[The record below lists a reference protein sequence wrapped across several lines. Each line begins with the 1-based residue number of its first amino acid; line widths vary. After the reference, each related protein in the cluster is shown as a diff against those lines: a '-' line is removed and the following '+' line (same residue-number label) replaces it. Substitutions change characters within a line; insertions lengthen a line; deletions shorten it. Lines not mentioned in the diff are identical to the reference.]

1 MRYAMSVKQLNP
13 VYYAN
18 VYNNTSTTNDYP
30 LRPVAD
36 AGGDDQLYVV
46 ATPSVMK
53 IPLPF
58 LTQSDL
64 LIM

>member
-1 MRYAMSVKQLNP
+1 MRSAMSAKQLNP
-13 VYYAN
+13 VYDAN

-30 LRPVAD
+30 HWPVAVPG
-36 AGGDDQLYVV
+36 GGDELYVV
-46 ATPSVMK
+46 ATSSVMK

-64 LIM
+64 LIL

>member
-1 MRYAMSVKQLNP
+1 MSVKQLNP

-18 VYNNTSTTNDYP
+18 VYNNTSTANTNP
-30 LRPVAD
+30 HWPGAVP
-36 AGGDDQLYVV
+36 GWDDQLYVV
-46 ATPSVMK
+46 ATSSVMK

-64 LIM
+64 LIL

>member
-13 VYYAN
+13 VYDAN
-18 VYNNTSTTNDYP
+18 VYNNTSALNINAQ
-30 LRPVAD
+30 RPPPVP
-36 AGGDDQLYVV
+36 GWGDKLYVV
-46 ATPSVMK
+46 ATSSVMK

-64 LIM
+64 LIL

>member
-1 MRYAMSVKQLNP
+1 MSVKQLNP

-18 VYNNTSTTNDYP
+18 VYNNTSTLNVDQQWP
-30 LRPVAD
+30 HPD
-36 AGGDDQLYVV
+36 PGWGDKLYVV
-46 ATPSVMK
+46 ATSSVMK

-64 LIM
+64 LIL

>member
-1 MRYAMSVKQLNP
+1 MSVKQLNP

-18 VYNNTSTTNDYP
+18 VYNTTSAANDYP
-30 LRPVAD
+30 LRPVAVP
-36 AGGDDQLYVV
+36 GWGDELYVV
-46 ATPSVMK
+46 ATSSVMK

-64 LIM
+64 LIL

>member
-1 MRYAMSVKQLNP
+1 MSVKQLNP

-18 VYNNTSTTNDYP
+18 VYNNTSSPNTNP
-30 LRPVAD
+30 QRPGAV

-46 ATPSVMK
+46 ATSSVMQ

-64 LIM
+64 LIL

>member
-13 VYYAN
+13 VYDAN
-18 VYNNTSTTNDYP
+18 VYNNTRASTTHPVRP
-30 LRPVAD
+30 LPVL
-36 AGGDDQLYVV
+36 GWGDQLYVV
-46 ATPSVMK
+46 VASSVMK

-64 LIM
+64 LIL

>member
-1 MRYAMSVKQLNP
+1 MRSAMSAKQLNP
-13 VYYAN
+13 VYDAN

-30 LRPVAD
+30 VRPAAD

-64 LIM
+64 LIL

>member
-13 VYYAN
+13 VYDAN
-18 VYNNTSTTNDYP
+18 VYNNTSP
-30 LRPVAD
+30 LNIDPHWPAAVP
-36 AGGDDQLYVV
+36 GWGDKLYVV
-46 ATPSVMK
+46 ATSSVMK

-64 LIM
+64 LIL

>member
-1 MRYAMSVKQLNP
+1 MSVKQLNP

-18 VYNNTSTTNDYP
+18 VYNTTSTININP
-30 LRPVAD
+30 HWPGAV

-64 LIM
+64 LIL

>member
-1 MRYAMSVKQLNP
+1 MSVKQLNP

-30 LRPVAD
+30 HWPAAD

-46 ATPSVMK
+46 VAFAMRM
-53 IPLPF
+53 PF
-58 LTQSDL
+58 AVSTSEV
-64 LIM
+64 

>member
-1 MRYAMSVKQLNP
+1 MSVKQLNP

-18 VYNNTSTTNDYP
+18 VYNNTSALNVNQHWPHPDP
-30 LRPVAD
+30 
-36 AGGDDQLYVV
+36 GWGDELYVV
-46 ATPSVMK
+46 ATSSVMK

-64 LIM
+64 LIL

>member
-13 VYYAN
+13 VYDAN
-18 VYNNTSTTNDYP
+18 VYNNTSTANTNP
-30 LRPVAD
+30 LRPGAD
-36 AGGDDQLYVV
+36 PGWGDKLYVV
-46 ATPSVMK
+46 ATSSVMK

-64 LIM
+64 LIL